1 MKFLK
6 LSKLSAQQGSAQN
19 DSRKWPQIVTGCSSP
34 CSIFT
39 LCHCLTVKP
48 SKPFC
53 SIQGVPET
61 GHPISLS
68 CLSVLGTP
76 SPLYY
81 WYKLQGGNIIPVK
94 ENFSKSSPPQPL
106 ARPGVCGWLTAR
118 VWGWLLVFRAQS
130 SGKGGGGR
138 SPSKKTVVWSFPRPL
153 EVKPVSGSLRGG
165 GYGGKR
171 HGPRWVTFG
180 RVQRGLVGRWT
191 AQERGAN
198 VREWVGTE

>member
-1 MKFLK
+1 M
-6 LSKLSAQQGSAQN
+6 
-19 DSRKWPQIVTGCSSP
+19 TGCSSP

-94 ENFSKSSPPQPL
+94 ENFSKSSPPQSL
-106 ARPGVCGWLTAR
+106 ARPGVCGWLTAC
-118 VWGWLLVFRAQS
+118 VWGWLLLFRAQS
-130 SGKGGGGR
+130 SGGGADLPARRLWSGLFPDLWKLSLFLGHSEAAGMEGRGMVPGGL
-138 SPSKKTVVWSFPRPL
+138 PL
-153 EVKPVSGSLRGG
+153 EEFRG
-165 GYGGKR
+165 
-171 HGPRWVTFG
+171 V
-180 RVQRGLVGRWT
+180 
-191 AQERGAN
+191 
-198 VREWVGTE
+198 